1 MSNTCSAF
9 HLPLWRHLID
19 SLHASLVTHTTSV
32 FGFSFPWVTAN
43 VIRLQDTWKQRKL
56 PLGKPCYSLTISF
69 EFCLFLDLNFI
80 LDFSVCLLVSKS
92 RFNFLLC
99 IIAYFVTNMPTHTCN
114 PTTHET
120 KAGGPGVPA
129 QNRVHS
135 TIIHRSMSIIKIK
148 CCKWFIPGCMFPGEL
163 IFIHRSKWARSILVE
178 GLLCYNLSD
187 FGLIKFC
194 FPSSLTLWIL
204 D

>member
-1 MSNTCSAF
+1 MFWETQRWMRSQFMWHKSPLIVKPFPSLQLTRSAAGQNGKSAGVQAAFPSAGTLAMSNTSSAF
-9 HLPLWRHLID
+9 HLPLWRHLIG

-32 FGFSFPWVTAN
+32 FGFSFPWATAN

-69 EFCLFLDLNFI
+69 EFCLFLDLDFI

-99 IIAYFVTNMPTHTCN
+99 IIVYFVTNMPTHTCN

-135 TIIHRSMSIIKIK
+135 TIIHR
-148 CCKWFIPGCMFPGEL
+148 
-163 IFIHRSKWARSILVE
+163 
-178 GLLCYNLSD
+178 
-187 FGLIKFC
+187 
-194 FPSSLTLWIL
+194 
-204 D
+204 